1 MPFSD
6 LVRFREVVHIG
17 FTSSSYN
24 DSDKASSIM
33 NYPSFNPSFVHSLP
47 VAAAAIAL
55 FCSQGKKIVRAIS
68 EFVICVFQ
76 EAGRAVLECRKV
88 VQDVRRAFTDPLDKT
103 GSISALATDDF
114 RDLCAELHPLLASK
128 TEELLAR

>member
-1 MPFSD
+1 
-6 LVRFREVVHIG
+6 
-17 FTSSSYN
+17 
-24 DSDKASSIM
+24 M
-33 NYPSFNPSFVHSLP
+33 NYLPFNPSFMHSLP

-55 FCSQGKKIVRAIS
+55 FCSCGKKIVKAIS

-88 VQDVRRAFTDPLDKT
+88 VQEVRWGVTDPLDKT
-103 GSISALATDDF
+103 RPVPELATNDF

-128 TEELLAR
+128 AEELLAG